1 MTGGTPGPGAREGF
15 RSPLAAWSA
24 SALSMLVGED

>member
-1 MTGGTPGPGAREGF
+1 MTGGTPGPAREGF
-15 RSPLAAWSA
+15 RSALAAWSA